1 MNPLTSRG
9 DWEIVPAMSFIA
21 DLHIHSHFSRA
32 TSQDLVPEDLSLWA
46 QKKGVA
52 MIGTGDFTHPG
63 WVEELRE
70 KLVEAE
76 NGLYRLRPDLEKAVD
91 KEVPASCKAPTRF
104 VLSGEISCIYKRGD
118 RTRKIHNLVLL
129 PDFKAAQKLNE
140 RLQRIGNITSDGRP
154 ILGLD
159 SRDLLEIVLEVSDRA
174 FFIPA
179 HIWTPWFS
187 LFGSK
192 SGFDSIE
199 ECFGDLTPH
208 IHALETGLS
217 SDPPMNR
224 LLSTLD
230 NYLLVS
236 NSDAHSAPRLGR
248 EANIFEV
255 PFDYDLVVRAMT
267 QKTGFEGTVEFFPEE
282 GKYHLDGHRKCQI
295 SLHPSETK
303 QHKGICPTCGKPLTV
318 GVLSRVFELS
328 DRDEPKLSKE
338 FFSLIPLTEILSE
351 IFDCGPSAKRV
362 LSFYEDVLAA
372 LGPELDILMH
382 APLRAIEEG
391 GGPLLREAID
401 RMRQNRVIRQEGYDG
416 EYGVIRLFE
425 EAEKNTLRG
434 QTALFPLSKKPSP
447 KKEKPAFQKNS
458 PTGATK
464 EASRPLSDSS
474 HSILG
479 PLNDAQKEAVLHD
492 GGHLLIVAGP
502 GTGKTTTLTHRMAYQ
517 IESGQ
522 AAPHQILALTFTN
535 KAAREMKQRISSLL
549 SEDLSARVWISTFH
563 AFCLDV
569 LRNEGERASLPPHFI
584 LCSETDASMLAEQV
598 LSEAGPGKGTGQ
610 GFLRKLPQLKMASV
624 PGGND
629 APSFREFF
637 PLYQEYQKRL
647 RQLGML
653 DLDDLEVETL
663 RLFQSHP
670 EVTAQYGSRF
680 PCIFV
685 DEYQDTN
692 PLQVEILKSL
702 VYQRTNLQGT
712 LICEPCPVRLCAIG
726 DPDQAIYGFRG
737 ADVKSF
743 YRFEADFPGARKIIL
758 SRNYRSTQTVLDG
771 AAALLKKE
779 EPLQSSG
786 QRGDKIHVAPCRTD
800 GEEAEMII
808 EHIEKLI
815 GGTSYFSVDSGRVH
829 SHEDGENLCFGDLAV
844 LFRLNSQ
851 GDALE
856 EAFTRAGVPFVRSGE
871 KPLIQRYPVNVVWR
885 FLQSSRYP
893 DHPHYYSTYLSLLRK
908 HNLSSPLSPASSPF
922 TGEVS
927 PPDLWRVNPPEAGKG
942 GSERKVTDL
951 IDQAVSSHGF
961 DKLDDEGTGALRG
974 LREVAKNFEDDL
986 PSFLDALSLE
996 RAIDHAGLLGDRV
1009 ALMSLHAAKGLEWP
1023 VVFITGCEDRLLP
1036 CTLFG
1041 DHDDE
1046 EEKRLLYVGMTRARS
1061 RLILSSASRR
1071 TLNGRVLEMK
1081 PSPFLSLIP
1090 KQLCQALDRGTWK
1103 PKKAHKQLDLF

>member
-1 MNPLTSRG
+1 MR
-9 DWEIVPAMSFIA
+9 FIA

-32 TSQDLVPEDLSLWA
+32 TSKDLVPEDLSLWA
-46 QKKGVA
+46 QKKGIA
-52 MIGTGDFTHPG
+52 LIGTGDFTHPG

-91 KEVPASCKAPTRF
+91 KQVPPSCKAATRF

-208 IHALETGLS
+208 IHAIETGLS

-230 NYLLVS
+230 SYLLVS
-236 NSDAHSAPRLGR
+236 NSDAHSAARLGR

-267 QKTGFEGTVEFFPEE
+267 EKTGFKGTVEFFPEE
-282 GKYHLDGHRKCQI
+282 GKYHFDGHRKCGI
-295 SLHPSETK
+295 RLHPSETK
-303 QHKGICPTCGKPLTV
+303 RQKGICPTCGKPLTV

-328 DRDEPKLSKE
+328 DRDEPKLSKD
-338 FFSLIPLTEILSE
+338 FFSLIPLPEILSE
-351 IFDCGPSAKRV
+351 ILDCGPSAKRV
-362 LSFYEDVLAA
+362 ISFLEDLVAA

-382 APLRAIEEG
+382 APLPAIEKA

-401 RMRQNRVIRQEGYDG
+401 RMRQNHVIRQEGYDG

-425 EAEKNTLRG
+425 DAEKNVLSG
-434 QTALFPLSKKPSP
+434 QKALFPLSRKPIP
-447 KKEKPAFQKNS
+447 QKEKPPFQRNS
-458 PTGATK
+458 PAGATK
-464 EASRPLSDSS
+464 EASLPQSCSS
-474 HSILG
+474 PSVLG

-492 GGHLLIVAGP
+492 RGHLLIVAGP
-502 GTGKTTTLTHRMAYQ
+502 GTGKTMTLTHRMAYQ

-522 AAPHQILALTFTN
+522 AAPHQIIALTFTN

-549 SEDLSARVWISTFH
+549 SRSLSERISISTFH

-569 LRNEGERASLPPHFI
+569 LRNVGERAMLPPDFI
-584 LCSETDASMLAEQV
+584 LCSETDVSFLADQV
-598 LSEAGPGKGTGQ
+598 LSEALPGKRTAQ
-610 GFLRKLPQLKMASV
+610 EFLRRLPQLKMASV
-624 PGGND
+624 LGGED
-629 APSFREFF
+629 VCELEPLL
-637 PLYQEYQKRL
+637 PLYQKYQDRL

-663 RLFQSHP
+663 RLFQSQP
-670 EVTAQYGSRF
+670 EAARDYGRRF
-680 PCIFV
+680 PSIFV

-692 PLQVEILKSL
+692 PLQVEILKLL
-702 VYQRTNLQGT
+702 VYHGTNLPGA
-712 LICEPCPVRLCAIG
+712 LSREPCPVCVCAIG

-737 ADVKSF
+737 ADVRSF
-743 YRFEADFPGARKIIL
+743 YRFETDFPGARKIIL

-771 AAALLKKE
+771 AAALLKRE
-779 EPLQSSG
+779 DPLQGSG
-786 QRGDKIHVAPCRTD
+786 VRGDKICFAPCRTD

-808 EHIEKLI
+808 EQIEKLI
-815 GGTSYFSVDSGRVH
+815 GGTSYFSLDSGRVH
-829 SHEDGENLCFGDLAV
+829 SHEDGENLSFGDIAV

-856 EAFTRAGVPFVRSGE
+856 EAFARAGVPFVRAGE
-871 KPLIQRYPVNVVWR
+871 KPLTHRYPVNVVWR
-885 FLQSSRYP
+885 FLQSLHYP
-893 DHPHYYSTYLSLLRK
+893 DHPNYYSAYLSLLRE
-908 HNLSSPLSPASSPF
+908 HNLSSPLPAASSLF
-922 TGEVS
+922 TGGVQG
-927 PPDLWRVNPPEAGKG
+927 DG
-942 GSERKVTDL
+942 ERNVTDL

-996 RAIDHAGLLGDRV
+996 RAIDHASLLGDRV

-1023 VVFITGCEDRLLP
+1023 VVFIAGCEDRLLP

-1061 RLILSSASRR
+1061 RLIISSASRR

-1081 PSPFLSLIP
+1081 QSPFISLIP

>member
-1 MNPLTSRG
+1 MNPLTSV
-9 DWEIVPAMSFIA
+9 DHWEIVFAMSFIA

-32 TSQDLVPEDLSLWA
+32 TSEDLIPEDLSFWA
-46 QKKGVA
+46 QKKGIA
-52 MIGTGDFTHPG
+52 LIGTGDLTHPG

-76 NGLYRLRPDLEKAVD
+76 NGLYRLRPDLEKAV
-91 KEVPASCKAPTRF
+91 EEQVSPSCKAPTRF

-118 RTRKIHNLVLL
+118 RIRKIHNLVLL
-129 PDFKAAQKLNE
+129 PDLKAVQKLNS
-140 RLQRIGNITSDGRP
+140 RLQRIGNIVSDGRP

-159 SRDLLEIVLEVSDRA
+159 SRDLLEILLEVSDRA

-192 SGFDSIE
+192 SGFDSIQ
-199 ECFGDLTPH
+199 ECFGDLASH

-224 LLSTLD
+224 LLSSLD

-236 NSDAHSAPRLGR
+236 NSDAHSAARLGR
-248 EANIFEV
+248 EANIFDV

-267 QKTGFEGTVEFFPEE
+267 QKNGFEGTVEFFPEE
-282 GKYHLDGHRKCQI
+282 GKYHFDGHRKCRI

-303 QHKGICPTCGKPLTV
+303 RHKGICPTCGKPLTV
-318 GVLSRVFELS
+318 GVLSRVYELS
-328 DRDEPKLSKE
+328 DRDEPKLSKN

-351 IFDCGPSAKRV
+351 ILDCGPSAKRV
-362 LSFYEDVLAA
+362 ISLYEDLLAA
-372 LGPELDILMH
+372 MGPELDILMH
-382 APLRAIEEG
+382 APLPAIEKA

-425 EAEKNTLRG
+425 EAEKNVLSG

-447 KKEKPAFQKNS
+447 QKEKRVFEKSITPD
-458 PTGATK
+458 PTE
-464 EASRPLSDSS
+464 EASRPRSHSS

-492 GGHLLIVAGP
+492 RGHLLIVAGP
-502 GTGKTTTLTHRMAYQ
+502 GTGKTMTLTHRMAYQ

-522 AAPHQILALTFTN
+522 VSPDQILALTFTN
-535 KAAREMKQRISSLL
+535 KAAGEMRQRISSLL
-549 SEDLSARVWISTFH
+549 SESLSGKILISTFH
-563 AFCLDV
+563 AFCLQV
-569 LRNEGERASLPPHFI
+569 LRDECGRTILPPDFI
-584 LCSETDASMLAEQV
+584 LCSETDVSFLVDQV
-598 LSEAGPGKGTGQ
+598 LLEALTGKRTARE
-610 GFLRKLPQLKMASV
+610 FVRKLPQLKMASAL
-624 PGGND
+624 GGKD
-629 APSFREFF
+629 VSQLEPLL
-637 PLYQEYQKRL
+637 PLYRKYQDRL

-663 RLFQSHP
+663 RLFQSQP
-670 EVTAQYGSRF
+670 EVAVDYGRRF
-680 PCIFV
+680 PRIFV

-692 PLQVEILKSL
+692 PLQVEILKAL
-702 VYQRTNLQGT
+702 VYNGTNLSGA
-712 LICEPCPVRLCAIG
+712 LSREPCPVCVCAIG
-726 DPDQAIYGFRG
+726 DPDQAIYGFRA
-737 ADVKSF
+737 ADVKNF

-771 AAALLKKE
+771 AAALLEKE
-779 EPLQSSG
+779 EPLQGSG
-786 QRGDKIHVAPCRTD
+786 LRGDKIRLAPCRTD
-800 GEEAEMII
+800 AEEAEMII
-808 EHIEKLI
+808 EHIERLI

-829 SHEDGENLCFGDLAV
+829 SHEDGEGLCFGDLAV

-856 EAFTRAGVPFVRSGE
+856 EAFARAGLPFVRSGE
-871 KPLIQRYPVNVVWR
+871 KPLVHRYPVNVVWR
-885 FLQSSRYP
+885 LLQSQRYP
-893 DHPHYYSTYLSLLRK
+893 DHAHYYSAYLSLLRE
-908 HNLSSPLSPASSPF
+908 HNLSSSLPPASSPF
-922 TGEVS
+922 IREVY
-927 PPDLWRVNPPEAGKG
+927 PPDSWRVNPPETGKDG
-942 GSERKVTDL
+942 GRRKVTDL
-951 IDQAVSSHGF
+951 IDQAARSHGF
-961 DKLDDEGTGALRG
+961 NNLTDEGADALRG

-986 PSFLDALSLE
+986 SSFLDALSLE

-1023 VVFITGCEDRLLP
+1023 VVFITGCEERLLP

-1090 KQLCQALDRGTWK
+1090 KQLRQALDRGTWK
-1103 PKKAHKQLDLF
+1103 PKKTHKQLDLF